1 LKHHEKARRGTA
13 RRDDKPEWFYCVHCG
28 NSVVPE
34 AFGTQHRNHCPWCL
48 WSRHVD
54 EEPGDRSSDCRGG
67 MEPIAVWARPGGDWA
82 ILHRCRSCGT
92 IHSNRI
98 AGDDNEV
105 ALVALATRAIACPP
119 FPLTRLTT
127 VTTVEARE

>member
-1 LKHHEKARRGTA
+1 M
-13 RRDDKPEWFYCVHCG
+13 
-28 NSVVPE
+28 
-34 AFGTQHRNHCPWCL
+34 
-48 WSRHVD
+48 D
-54 EEPGDRSSDCRGG
+54 EEPGDRAAECRGG

-98 AGDDNEV
+98 AGDDNEI
-105 ALVALATRAIACPP
+105 ALVALATRAIAQPP

-127 VTTVEARE
+127 VEAREPMTADTGL

>member
-1 LKHHEKARRGTA
+1 
-13 RRDDKPEWFYCVHCG
+13 
-28 NSVVPE
+28 
-34 AFGTQHRNHCPWCL
+34 
-48 WSRHVD
+48 
-54 EEPGDRSSDCRGG
+54 

-105 ALVALATRAIACPP
+105 ALVALATRAIAQPP

-127 VTTVEARE
+127 VETREPLTADTGP